1 MNKNI
6 DSQREYTLKNG
17 DTTTNLVTY
26 IIDIVNGATNL
37 SKMLGV
43 SKASI
48 TAYEK
53 RQYVPAIYAADIESC
68 TKRSVTSRMICDEA
82 KRFIK

>member
-1 MNKNI
+1 MNKKNTE
-6 DSQREYTLKNG
+6 REYTLKNG
-17 DTTTNLVTY
+17 TTTTNLVTY

-53 RQYVPAIYAADIESC
+53 RKYIPAIYAADIESC
-68 TKRSVTSRMICDEA
+68 TKRSVTSKMICNEA
-82 KRFIK
+82 KRFLK

>member
-1 MNKNI
+1 MNKEHTET
-6 DSQREYTLKNG
+6 EYTLRDG
-17 DTTTNLVTY
+17 STTNNLVTY
-26 IIDIVNGATNL
+26 VIDITNGSTNL

-53 RQYVPAIYAADIESC
+53 RKYIPAIYASDIESL
-68 TKRSVTSRMICDEA
+68 TKRLVTSKMICNEA
-82 KRFIK
+82 KRFLK